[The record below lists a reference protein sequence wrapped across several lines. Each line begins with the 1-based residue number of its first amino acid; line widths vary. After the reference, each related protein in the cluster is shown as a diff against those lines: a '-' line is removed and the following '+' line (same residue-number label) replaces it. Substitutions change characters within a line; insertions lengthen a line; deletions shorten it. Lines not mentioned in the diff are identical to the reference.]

1 LNLEKLVYHLSNLNK
16 GDFEMDQNIRAS
28 LQISAFYNFAFVVF
42 ITAISQ
48 SVTLMAIVFGDLS
61 GKENV
66 VAASVV
72 LMAFIGSFG
81 IIRQMSTIK
90 LLVDEMDD
98 KTSKTN
104 YGKEVKAIP
113 LNILKFV
120 FAGVFVIIAIFQLV
134 AIY

>member
-1 LNLEKLVYHLSNLNK
+1 MVYHFCNLNK
-16 GDFEMDQNIRAS
+16 GDLEIDQNIRAS

-90 LLVDEMDD
+90 LLIDEMDD

>member
-1 LNLEKLVYHLSNLNK
+1 
-16 GDFEMDQNIRAS
+16 MDQNIRAS
-28 LQISAFYNFAFVVF
+28 LQISAFYMFAFVVF

-113 LNILKFV
+113 LGALKFI
-120 FAGVFVIIAIFQLV
+120 FSGIFVIIAIFQLL
-134 AIY
+134 ALY

>member
-42 ITAISQ
+42 ITAVSQ

-120 FAGVFVIIAIFQLV
+120 FAGVFVVIAIFQLL